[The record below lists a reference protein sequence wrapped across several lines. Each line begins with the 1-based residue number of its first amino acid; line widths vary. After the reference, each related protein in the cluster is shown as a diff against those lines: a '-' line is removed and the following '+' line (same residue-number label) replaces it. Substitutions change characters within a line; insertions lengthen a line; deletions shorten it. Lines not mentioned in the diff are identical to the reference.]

1 MNSPLL
7 TFIGFAAAF
16 FTTVAYVPQVL
27 RIWRTRS
34 TEDISLGMFVVMT
47 IGVVL
52 WLIYGILLGSAPVI
66 AANGVTLVLSATIL
80 VLKLRGG

>member
-1 MNSPLL
+1 MPLL
-7 TFIGFAAAF
+7 SLIGFAAAF
-16 FTTVAYVPQVL
+16 FTTVAYIPQVL

-34 TEDISLGMFVVMT
+34 TADISLGMFVVMT

-66 AANGVTLVLSATIL
+66 VANGVTLVLSATIL

>member
-1 MNSPLL
+1 MPLL
-7 TFIGFAAAF
+7 SLIGFAAAF
-16 FTTVAYVPQVL
+16 FTTVAYIPQVL

-34 TEDISLGMFVVMT
+34 TADISLGMFVVMT

-52 WLIYGILLGSAPVI
+52 WLIYGIMLGSAPVI
-66 AANGVTLVLSATIL
+66 AANGITLVLSTTIL